1 MINFNKGLPFESPDV
16 YAKQALSRCTSS
28 VHSGCFRHDVQI
40 LIINNLKD
48 ILPLWVMIFVVG
60 KVTAGDVAAR
70 KRKYGEV

>member
-1 MINFNKGLPFESPDV
+1 MLGYKKGLPIESADV
-16 YAKQALSRCTSS
+16 YAKQALSRCRSG

-70 KRKYGEV
+70 KRKFGEV